1 MYNDIYVEQA
11 RDILD
16 DILIAAQRATTTLAD
31 KTARIL
37 LELPLYRTKGVRL
50 EQEQRDA
57 LQKHIQDVLRRNHVW
72 CNGAGFASY
81 AIQKTGREDNGYWTL
96 EWWRQ
101 EGNTIQY
108 APLEHNQEQRR
119 RLDFRL
125 FEWFRQPASRHLPII
140 DGPYVDYICN
150 GAYTITIAHPVLIGE
165 EFAGVAAVDILVSTL
180 DRLLLPVLGA
190 IGKPALIINGD
201 ARVVTSTVPGVRSGS
216 LLKSLDVNR
225 SDNSEIPSLRLVI
238 LPSSH
243 TESHRAFVC

>member
-1 MYNDIYVEQA
+1 MYNDIHVERA
-11 RDILD
+11 RSILD
-16 DILIAAQRATTTLAD
+16 DILVTAQQATAALAD

-37 LELPLYRTKGVRL
+37 LELPLCHTVGVRL
-50 EQEQRDA
+50 AREQRGA
-57 LQKHIQDVLRRNHVW
+57 LQKHIHDVLRNNAW

-81 AIQKTGREDNGYWTL
+81 AVSKTVGEEGGYWTL

-101 EGNTIQY
+101 EGDTIQY

-125 FEWFRQPASRHLPII
+125 FEWFRQPANCHLPVI
-140 DGPYVDYICN
+140 DGPYVDYVCN

-165 EFAGVAAVDILVSTL
+165 KFAGVAAVDMLVSTL
-180 DRLLLPVLGA
+180 DRLLLPALGA
-190 IGKPALIINGD
+190 IGKPALIINDD

-216 LLKSLDVNR
+216 LLKSQGVNR
-225 SDNSEIPSLRLVI
+225 SADGEVPSLRLVI

>member
-1 MYNDIYVEQA
+1 MYHDIHIERAKSILNDILV
-11 RDILD
+11 
-16 DILIAAQRATTTLAD
+16 AAQQATAALAD

-37 LELPLYRTKGVRL
+37 LELPLYHTKGIRL
-50 EQEQRDA
+50 AQEQRGA
-57 LQKHIQDVLRRNHVW
+57 LQKHIHEVLHNNAW

-81 AIQKTGREDNGYWTL
+81 AVTEAAGEEKGYWTL

-108 APLEHNQEQRR
+108 AQLEHNQEQHK

-140 DGPYVDYICN
+140 DGPYVDYVCN

-165 EFAGVAAVDILVSTL
+165 EFVGVAAVDMLVSTL
-180 DRLLLPVLGA
+180 DRLFLPVLGA
-190 IGKPALIINGD
+190 IGKPALIINDD

-216 LLKSLDVNR
+216 LLKSQGINR
-225 SDNSEIPSLRLVI
+225 SAEGEMPSLRLVI
-238 LPSSH
+238 LPSPH
-243 TESHRAFVC
+243 TESHKALAC